1 LTTGAGNIVNFT
13 ALDAVTENIIISTF
27 YTHVGVPK
35 GNRTGFD
42 TSQAI
47 PSENFF
53 ENVVFELRRRTKM
66 QKVIAAES
74 VCSIAHN
81 AQKLSPAAK
90 NLTYPEI
97 VRRRCCPR
105 HLRLYIKDAAGDE
118 DQQTT

>member
-1 LTTGAGNIVNFT
+1 MTTGAGNIVNFT
-13 ALDAVTENIIISTF
+13 ALDAVTENVIISKL
-27 YTHVGVPK
+27 YAHVGVPK

-81 AQKLSPAAK
+81 AQKT
-90 NLTYPEI
+90 LTCGQKPDISGNRQETLLPPSSSSVY
-97 VRRRCCPR
+97 
-105 HLRLYIKDAAGDE
+105 
-118 DQQTT
+118 